1 MLKTVLF
8 FMSLLKTVL
17 FKNDKQYNIKSKEFD
32 MLKVSIFLFVC
43 LACVFNV
50 YAVRHIYIQ
59 TQELKKIEKIA
70 KSDIALRN
78 CLDTSLADYLDA
90 AALDRT
96 NDYKI
101 VTAVKK
107 CLRENKTY

>member
-1 MLKTVLF
+1 
-8 FMSLLKTVL
+8 
-17 FKNDKQYNIKSKEFD
+17 

-50 YAVRHIYIQ
+50 YAVRHIYLQ
-59 TQELKKIEKIA
+59 SQEIKKLEKIV
-70 KSDIALRN
+70 DYDLALRN

-107 CLRENKTY
+107 CLRENKTS

>member
-8 FMSLLKTVL
+8 FMSLLKTAL

-32 MLKVSIFLFVC
+32 MLKVSMFLFVC
-43 LACVFNV
+43 LTCVFNV

-59 TQELKKIEKIA
+59 TQELKKLEKITV
-70 KSDIALRN
+70 SDVALRN

-107 CLRENKTY
+107 CLRENKIN

>member
-1 MLKTVLF
+1 MLKTVFF
-8 FMSLLKTVL
+8 FMSLLKTAL

-59 TQELKKIEKIA
+59 TQELKKLEKVVD
-70 KSDIALRN
+70 SDVALRN
-78 CLDTSLADYLDA
+78 CLGTGLADYLDA

-107 CLRENKTY
+107 CLRENKID

>member
-1 MLKTVLF
+1 MLKTVF
-8 FMSLLKTVL
+8 FFISLLKTAL

-59 TQELKKIEKIA
+59 TQELKKLEKIA
-70 KSDIALRN
+70 VSDVALRN
-78 CLDTSLADYLDA
+78 CLDTGLADYLDA

-107 CLRENKTY
+107 CLRENKTN

>member
-1 MLKTVLF
+1 MLKTVFF
-8 FMSLLKTVL
+8 FMSLLKTAL

-43 LACVFNV
+43 LTCVFNV

-59 TQELKKIEKIA
+59 TQELKKLKKIV
-70 KSDIALRN
+70 DFDVALRN
-78 CLDTSLADYLDA
+78 CLDTGLADYLDA

-101 VTAVKK
+101 VTVVKK
-107 CLRENKTY
+107 CLRENKTN

>member
-1 MLKTVLF
+1 MLKTVF
-8 FMSLLKTVL
+8 FFISLLKTAL

-43 LACVFNV
+43 LACIFNV
-50 YAVRHIYIQ
+50 YSVRHIYIQ
-59 TQELKKIEKIA
+59 TQELKKLKKIV
-70 KSDIALRN
+70 DFDVALRN
-78 CLDTSLADYLDA
+78 CLDTGLADYLDA

-101 VTAVKK
+101 VTVVKK
-107 CLRENKTY
+107 CLRENKTN

>member
-1 MLKTVLF
+1 
-8 FMSLLKTVL
+8 MSLLKTVL

-59 TQELKKIEKIA
+59 TQELKKLEKQKEEA
-70 KSDIALRN
+70 DPYRAAFEMARN
-78 CLDTSLADYLDA
+78 NQNADDGTPTI
-90 AALDRT
+90 D
-96 NDYKI
+96 
-101 VTAVKK
+101 
-107 CLRENKTY
+107 EE

>member
-1 MLKTVLF
+1 
-8 FMSLLKTVL
+8 MSLLKTAL

-43 LACVFNV
+43 LTCVFNV

-59 TQELKKIEKIA
+59 TQELKKLEKIA
-70 KSDIALRN
+70 ESDIALRN
-78 CLDTSLADYLDA
+78 CLNSGLADYLDA

-101 VTAVKK
+101 VTVVKK
-107 CLRENKTY
+107 CLRENKID

>member
-1 MLKTVLF
+1 MLKTVFF
-8 FMSLLKTVL
+8 FMSLLKTAL

-32 MLKVSIFLFVC
+32 MLKVSIFLFVT
-43 LACVFNV
+43 LACIFNV
-50 YAVRHIYIQ
+50 YSIRHVYLQ
-59 TQELKKIEKIA
+59 TQEIKKLEKIVA
-70 KSDIALRN
+70 SNIALRS

-101 VTAVKK
+101 VTVVKK
-107 CLRENKTY
+107 CLRENKTN

>member
-1 MLKTVLF
+1 MLKTVFF
-8 FMSLLKTVL
+8 FMSLLKTAL

-59 TQELKKIEKIA
+59 AQELKKLEKIA
-70 KSDIALRN
+70 VSDVALRN

-90 AALDRT
+90 AALDRS

-107 CLRENKTY
+107 CLRTNKIE